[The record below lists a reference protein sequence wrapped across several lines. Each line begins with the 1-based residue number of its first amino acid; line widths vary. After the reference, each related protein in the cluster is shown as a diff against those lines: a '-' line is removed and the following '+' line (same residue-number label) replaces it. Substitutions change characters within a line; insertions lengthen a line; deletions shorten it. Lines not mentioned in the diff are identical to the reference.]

1 MTKKIN
7 VMAIQM
13 SSVLGDKKQNIEKIK
28 KLINN
33 NAKPETD
40 IIFLPEVWTVGWAC
54 EYFPE
59 SAETLDDSEV
69 IRTLSELAKTHNVNI
84 VGGSFITKKDGKIYL
99 PHLPLMF
106 QIDAGIQLFKCQKEL
121 ISVIINY
128 ILLYIN
134 N

>member
-28 KLINN
+28 NLINN

-84 VGGSFITKKDGKIYL
+84 VGGSFITKKDGK
-99 PHLPLMF
+99 MF
-106 QIDAGIQLFKCQKEL
+106 NTCPVINRKGEL
-121 ISVIINY
+121 IATY
-128 ILLYIN
+128 DK
-134 N
+134 